1 MRHAIDRM
9 VAGAARTLMLAAGLA
24 LMGAPVRAEDAPAA
38 AAPERA
44 ADSTHVAPA
53 PAVAP
58 VPAPATV
65 LPGTERL
72 VGTRK
77 VRLIGKT
84 DNVVRSGP
92 GNDFSIVGVFPRG
105 REFPVIAKSGDWYD
119 IRVSDNESGWIHA
132 SLCRELDDLSGLEF
146 KPNPKLFTRT
156 GSFVLSG
163 YGGAYAFDR
172 KSNSLVLGGRLG
184 YYVFDRVLAEAGV
197 SWTHVQRSQEVVES
211 LFALSLEAEDFQM
224 LFYQLNVVY
233 EVLPGR
239 QMVPYLGAG
248 VGSAIFLGR
257 AETSFN
263 FGAGTKLFVSKHT
276 AVRWEVRD
284 YRFDSGSSTARLTN
298 NNIEFTIG
306 TEVLF

>member
-1 MRHAIDRM
+1 MTHAIDRM

-24 LMGAPVRAEDAPAA
+24 LMGAPVRAADAPAA

-53 PAVAP
+53 PAAP
-58 VPAPATV
+58 APAPATA

-263 FGAGTKLFVSKHT
+263 FGAGTKLVVSKHT